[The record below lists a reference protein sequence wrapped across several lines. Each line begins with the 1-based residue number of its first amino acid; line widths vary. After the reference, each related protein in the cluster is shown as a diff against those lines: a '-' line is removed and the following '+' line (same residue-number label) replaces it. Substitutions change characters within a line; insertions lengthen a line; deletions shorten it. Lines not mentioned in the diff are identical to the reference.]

1 MDVDKKPLTSIT
13 YGNNSRTG
21 ESGAY
26 NPKEVKKIL
35 SQKLNAV
42 SKDLQELT
50 VSATAAIRDGE
61 DSKGYT
67 EKANKASEEKKYL
80 ESQAVL
86 YTKNPEIYSQLY
98 AVQDS
103 VKNGDEGHVASPIQE
118 SKNGEMFLKI
128 DMQMEGSPIGFAL
141 RDGKVTFG
149 DNEVSAE
156 QMKEVMNFL
165 YMRGISNFD
174 LPKGADSKIADSFEQ
189 AQAAISSER
198 VEDDISRPSGLLSAG
213 NDDDI
218 PLDENEHLSPAEKW
232 DREQAAAIA
241 SGKGNLAGSSVE
253 VGDSNLNEQQ
263 EQPQPQ
269 QQASEPETK
278 ETGFKKAE
286 KELSEWLEKG
296 MKKKSEYT
304 YFKRAGSVM
313 LGNGG
318 WTVFSSYENGNED
331 NVKMDGKRDKKGNV
345 NSTYEYR
352 IYVRP
357 DKSGKGIDVGYA
369 MPKGKKVSEDVADQV
384 LDLYKSQGVTHVNL
398 SKMSYADAAEFRK
411 ACGRKLVVPTGTGL
425 DKRKVS
431 QIIDAA
437 KDRGSEEEI
446 LKFKYQLAVQMEKN
460 AKNKNKK
467 LNVTDAEFV
476 QDLKD
481 ECKYTPFRNMYINGL
496 REVMDNECGG
506 TSAQADRVIGTN
518 VAFAKMFDMYK
529 EKEQPTWEKVHKDID
544 KNIKNMQSNPKYQTD
559 SKYRD
564 EVAALQLSFRELS
577 KVKPQ
582 PNADTVMRDLPVEH
596 MKVLFSSMIP
606 AEQEVAKERLDAE
619 FVENNS
625 RPDAQQDTPST
636 IIRNLVSESRDQVMK
651 VSEKLE
657 ESNVKKFNVT
667 RFNTPKY
674 DFSHLPSS
682 DKKKN
687 NHNNNSGGGRL

>member
-189 AQAAISSER
+189 AQAAIASER

-213 NDDDI
+213 NDNDI

-253 VGDSNLNEQQ
+253 VGDSNLNEQ
-263 EQPQPQ
+263 QPQ

-398 SKMSYADAAEFRK
+398 SKMSYADAAEFRN

-425 DKRKVS
+425 DERKVS
-431 QIIDAA
+431 KIIECA
-437 KDRGSEEEI
+437 KNRGSEEEI
-446 LKFKYQLAVQMEKN
+446 LKFKYKLAVQMEKN
-460 AKNKNKK
+460 FAKKYPGKTFKEVNKS
-467 LNVTDAEFV
+467 DAEYAE
-476 QDLKD
+476 DLKA
-481 ECKYTPFRNMYINGL
+481 EYQNTPFRHHFNNTLGGILEEKCGSLDATADQVMGANIALGKVFDIYKQQPQWSDILDPEKSPLSPEALANLNISIGQL
-496 REVMDNECGG
+496 NASEKAKFNNDASMRDFSDKQMAMIYKAIIPEETKNAQGVLSSAYAENDLQDSSQRETPNEIIRRLVDD
-506 TSAQADRVIGTN
+506 SKSSVENISVDLEKSN
-518 VAFAKMFDMYK
+518 VKRLTVKRFRM
-529 EKEQPTWEKVHKDID
+529 
-544 KNIKNMQSNPKYQTD
+544 PKYQFTQSGD
-559 SKYRD
+559 S
-564 EVAALQLSFRELS
+564 
-577 KVKPQ
+577 
-582 PNADTVMRDLPVEH
+582 
-596 MKVLFSSMIP
+596 
-606 AEQEVAKERLDAE
+606 
-619 FVENNS
+619 
-625 RPDAQQDTPST
+625 
-636 IIRNLVSESRDQVMK
+636 
-651 VSEKLE
+651 
-657 ESNVKKFNVT
+657 
-667 RFNTPKY
+667 
-674 DFSHLPSS
+674 
-682 DKKKN
+682 
-687 NHNNNSGGGRL
+687 NNNRNQNGAGKPNSNGR